1 MKKLHL
7 FFTILLMLG
16 IGLLNPLQAQSQMV
30 KTLDDPGSSPVA
42 ELTLPEYQTF
52 RVLTFTDL
60 KFNDFEENYYQAIGT
75 SSDGATSTLE
85 LVNSELASSFTTTI
99 TINGVETEI
108 TGENFGFNLNTGTP
122 TFRITTDSY
131 ELSQNNWFVAQGYE
145 VFGSERGVQITFSFR
160 NSNGLVDE
168 VDSKRWGTN
177 GTPITFTAEE
187 LAALNDA
194 NGRSFIMKQTATNA
208 TSIVNIPA
216 QADAAAIGQAI
227 KTAGI
232 PHTIYIQPEIQD
244 DGSLEIYAD
253 ESFTLE
259 GDPILSS
266 PLQISSKQNEML
278 YPNPT
283 SELLHL
289 DHNTAKELD
298 YVVYDLTGKRVQSTT
313 CSGTKHVINVS
324 PLAPGVYVLEAH
336 TSQQKNQ
343 WRFVKE

>member
-1 MKKLHL
+1 MKKLNL

-16 IGLLNPLQAQSQMV
+16 IGLLNPLIAQTQMV
-30 KTLDDPGSSPVA
+30 KTLDDPGSAPAVEFQIPNGILVVSA
-42 ELTLPEYQTF
+42 INIGNDGSTL
-52 RVLTFTDL
+52 
-60 KFNDFEENYYQAIGT
+60 
-75 SSDGATSTLE
+75 SATSINFTYSPPSLY
-85 LVNSELASSFTTTI
+85 LLSDAYKTIMSNTDSEFRFTESTILSKPYEQYHMSFTW
-99 TINGVETEI
+99 
-108 TGENFGFNLNTGTP
+108 
-122 TFRITTDSY
+122 DAY
-131 ELSQNNWFVAQGYE
+131 ELSHSTHDTSKYPIIGPEAEVAISLTGG
-145 VFGSERGVQITFSFR
+145 GSVSVP
-160 NSNGLVDE
+160 SVY
-168 VDSKRWGTN
+168 GTK
-177 GTPITFTAEE
+177 GTPIRFTAEE

-194 NGRSFIMKQTATNA
+194 NGRSFIMRQTATNA

-313 CSGTKHVINVS
+313 CSGTQHVINVS
-324 PLAPGVYVLEAH
+324 PLAPGVYILETH

-343 WRFVKE
+343 WRFAKE